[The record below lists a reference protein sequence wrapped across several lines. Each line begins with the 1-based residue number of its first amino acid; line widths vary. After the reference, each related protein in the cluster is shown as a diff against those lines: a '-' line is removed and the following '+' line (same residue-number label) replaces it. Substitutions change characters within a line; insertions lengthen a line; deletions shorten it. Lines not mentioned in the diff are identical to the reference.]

1 MRCVLRFAAVLASVA
16 LILANGALPLTHVHL
31 YDEHEH
37 TEHHHGPAVHGH
49 EHATQATP
57 AVLAGRS
64 GPLVGPCAPDAH
76 VVDLAATL
84 ATASDRLVTLA
95 AAPATTLPANPAPT
109 RPAVARHDVRAH
121 SPPGLLTDS
130 PLRAPPPALP
140 A

>member
-1 MRCVLRFAAVLASVA
+1 VLRLIAVLASVA
-16 LILANGALPLTHVHL
+16 LILGNGALPLTHVHL
-31 YDEHEH
+31 YDDHDH
-37 TEHHHGPAVHGH
+37 AEHHHGPAAHGH
-49 EHATQATP
+49 EQAASSNP
-57 AVLAGRS
+57 AVLAES

-84 ATASDRLVTLA
+84 ATPSDPLDLTA
-95 AAPATTLPANPAPT
+95 AAPATTLLANPAPT
-109 RPAVARHDVRAH
+109 RPLVARHDVRAH